1 LNWSRA
7 GFSALILL
15 FFFIVQESAVSK
27 IDFPI
32 SGFSLYLCAV
42 LGLMSLED
50 RFGAIAL
57 GFIGGLI
64 LDLSPS
70 SDSAFGKWAFI
81 LTIVGY
87 LFSRNRESIGDF
99 TERPL
104 AFVLF
109 VTAGATITLTI
120 FLLGGVILGENNGAF
135 LINIRTIFGNAIWTL
150 LFSSILLPGL
160 IKLRRFTLTSRE
172 RI

>member
-1 LNWSRA
+1 MNWSRA

-27 IDFPI
+27 INFPI

-109 VTAGATITLTI
+109 VTAGATVTLTI

-135 LINIRTIFGNAIWTL
+135 FINMRTIFGNAIWTL

-160 IKLRRFTLTSRE
+160 IKLRAFTLTSRE

>member
-1 LNWSRA
+1 
-7 GFSALILL
+7 
-15 FFFIVQESAVSK
+15 
-27 IDFPI
+27 
-32 SGFSLYLCAV
+32 
-42 LGLMSLED
+42 MSLED

-64 LDLSPS
+64 LDFSPS
-70 SDSAFGKWAFI
+70 SDSPFGKWAFI
-81 LTIVGY
+81 LTVVGY

-120 FLLGGVILGENNGAF
+120 FLVVGVILGENNGAF
-135 LINIRTIFGNAIWTL
+135 FTNIKTIFGNAIWTL

-160 IKLRRFTLTSRE
+160 IKLRNFTLTSRE

>member
-70 SDSAFGKWAFI
+70 SDSAFGKWALI

-135 LINIRTIFGNAIWTL
+135 FINIKTIFGNAIWTL

-160 IKLRRFTLTSRE
+160 IKLRAFTLTSRE

>member
-1 LNWSRA
+1 
-7 GFSALILL
+7 
-15 FFFIVQESAVSK
+15 
-27 IDFPI
+27 
-32 SGFSLYLCAV
+32 
-42 LGLMSLED
+42 MSLED

-57 GFIGGLI
+57 GFIGGFI

-70 SDSAFGKWAFI
+70 SDSPFGKWAFI

-109 VTAGATITLTI
+109 VTAGATVTLTT

-135 LINIRTIFGNAIWTL
+135 LVNIRTIFGNAIWTL

>member
-1 LNWSRA
+1 
-7 GFSALILL
+7 LL

-27 IDFPI
+27 ISFPI

-135 LINIRTIFGNAIWTL
+135 FINIRTIFGNAIWTL

>member
-1 LNWSRA
+1 
-7 GFSALILL
+7 
-15 FFFIVQESAVSK
+15 
-27 IDFPI
+27 
-32 SGFSLYLCAV
+32 
-42 LGLMSLED
+42 MSLED

-64 LDLSPS
+64 LDFSPS
-70 SDSAFGKWAFI
+70 SDSPFGKWAFI
-81 LTIVGY
+81 LTVVGY
-87 LFSRNRESIGDF
+87 LFSLNRESIGDF

-109 VTAGATITLTI
+109 VAAGATITLTI
-120 FLLGGVILGENNGAF
+120 FLVVGVVLGENNGAF
-135 LINIRTIFGNAIWTL
+135 FTNIKTIFGNAIWTL

-160 IKLRRFTLTSRE
+160 IKLRNFTLTSRE

>member
-1 LNWSRA
+1 MNWSRA

-135 LINIRTIFGNAIWTL
+135 FINIKTIFGNAIWTL
-150 LFSSILLPGL
+150 LFSWILLPGL
-160 IKLRRFTLTSRE
+160 IKLRAFTLTSRE

>member
-15 FFFIVQESAVSK
+15 FFLIVQESAVSK
-27 IDFPI
+27 INFPI

-135 LINIRTIFGNAIWTL
+135 FINIRTIFGNAIWTL
-150 LFSSILLPGL
+150 FFSSILLPGL

>member
-1 LNWSRA
+1 MNWSRA

-27 IDFPI
+27 INFPI

-135 LINIRTIFGNAIWTL
+135 FINVRTIFGNAIWTL

-160 IKLRRFTLTSRE
+160 IKLRKFTLTSRE

>member
-1 LNWSRA
+1 MNWSRA

-27 IDFPI
+27 INFPI

-50 RFGAIAL
+50 RFGALAL

-109 VTAGATITLTI
+109 VTAGATVTLTI

-135 LINIRTIFGNAIWTL
+135 FINVRTIFGNAIWTL

-160 IKLRRFTLTSRE
+160 IKLRKFTLTSRE

>member
-1 LNWSRA
+1 MA
-7 GFSALILL
+7 
-15 FFFIVQESAVSK
+15 
-27 IDFPI
+27 
-32 SGFSLYLCAV
+32 
-42 LGLMSLED
+42 LED

-64 LDLSPS
+64 LDFSPS
-70 SDSAFGKWAFI
+70 SDSPFGKWALI

-99 TERPL
+99 TERPV

-109 VTAGATITLTI
+109 VTAGATITLII
-120 FLLGGVILGENNGAF
+120 FLVTGFVLGENNGAV
-135 LINIRTIFGNAIWTL
+135 LVNLQTIFGNGLWTL
-150 LFSSILLPGL
+150 LFSSVLLPGL
-160 IKLRRFTLTSRE
+160 IKLRDLTLTSRE

>member
-1 LNWSRA
+1 M
-7 GFSALILL
+7 AL
-15 FFFIVQESAVSK
+15 EN
-27 IDFPI
+27 
-32 SGFSLYLCAV
+32 
-42 LGLMSLED
+42 

-57 GFIGGLI
+57 GFIAGI
-64 LDLSPS
+64 IMDLSPS
-70 SDSAFGKWAFI
+70 SDSPFGKWALI

-109 VTAGATITLTI
+109 VTAGATITLVI
-120 FLLGGVILGENNGAF
+120 FLVVGLIMGENNGNA
-135 LINIRTIFGNAIWTL
+135 LNNLQTVFGNGLWTL
-150 LFSSILLPGL
+150 LFSSILLP
-160 IKLRRFTLTSRE
+160 IIVKLHALTLTSRE

>member
-15 FFFIVQESAVSK
+15 FFFIVQESAISK
-27 IDFPI
+27 INFPI
-32 SGFSLYLCAV
+32 SGFSLYLCVV
-42 LGLMSLED
+42 LGLMSLEN

-64 LDLSPS
+64 LDFSPS
-70 SDSAFGKWAFI
+70 SDSPFGKWDFI
-81 LTIVGY
+81 LTVVGY

-120 FLLGGVILGENNGAF
+120 FLVVGVILGENNGAF
-135 LINIRTIFGNAIWTL
+135 FTNIKTIFGNAIWTL

-160 IKLRRFTLTSRE
+160 IKLRNFTLTSRE